1 MDKQNTEII
10 ENNKINHDEINLQ
23 SLIAHSQILSQKK
36 PILRQYD
43 ITEKDLKLFE
53 DSEYLSIDAEGIG
66 LNLHRDRLCLLQ
78 ICNNEHIIFIHFPK
92 PIYNSPNLVSLL
104 KNPMVKLFHYAR
116 FDMLAIYKYL
126 NVLCKNVICT
136 RLLSK
141 VARTFSDKH
150 GLKNLL
156 EELLNVKMNK
166 GEQLSYWGADQLT
179 DAQKEYA
186 KKDVVYLKPLMEKI
200 KWMIQRENRWPVA
213 EAMCETLP
221 ACVLAEAYHFDPAT
235 LINYC

>member
-1 MDKQNTEII
+1 MSNTINDENHQNQSISI
-10 ENNKINHDEINLQ
+10 EKLLENSH
-23 SLIAHSQILSQKK
+23 ILSQKK
-36 PILRQYD
+36 PILREYD
-43 ITEKDLKLFE
+43 INQKDLKLFE
-53 DSEYLSIDAEGIG
+53 DSQYLSIDAEGIG

-78 ICNNEHIIFIHFPK
+78 ICNNENIIFIHFPK
-92 PIYNSPNLVSLL
+92 PIYNCPNLVSLL
-104 KNPMVKLFHYAR
+104 NNPMMKLFHYAR

-156 EELLNVKMNK
+156 EELLHIKMNK
-166 GEQLSYWGADQLT
+166 GEQLSYWGADELS
-179 DAQKEYA
+179 DSQKEYA

-200 KWMIQRENRWPVA
+200 KWMLLRENRWIVA
-213 EAMCETLP
+213 ESMCQTLP
-221 ACVLAEAYHFDPAT
+221 SCVLAEAYYFDPAN
-235 LINYC
+235 LINYS